1 MCLKRY
7 SFTEAGKAIRLST
20 QIDIPTEIGL
30 PHFIS
35 DDSMEEDG
43 PIYGN
48 FKLSL
53 QSVVCHRG
61 NSVDSGHY
69 ISLVK
74 GTSTSLKLENG
85 LKSDCDQD
93 TNHWMRFDD
102 LAAECITLVDINRAL
117 KDETPYL
124 LFYQIVP
131 IDANPGP
138 NTDGESLP
146 LYAPSEAHD
155 SGISVASLNLHGTSD
170 ETRLPSRPSVEI
182 TVPDESPRGRTPIQ
196 DRRRPSAPT
205 SEPANQPEL
214 AVPDQPES
222 SQSSSQRASIHGKT
236 GSQSRSHSQAG
247 EKFSLSL
254 SRLTRGKS
262 KEVLPTLGGNTA
274 EAEALGGD
282 ANPEVVANDED
293 LKGKGFLRR
302 ERKQEKSKSRLSRIA
317 NTSSAKGKGEKPD
330 RECVVM

>member
-7 SFTEAGKAIRLST
+7 SFTEGGKAIRLST

-35 DDSMEEDG
+35 DDNMEEDG

-85 LKSDCDQD
+85 FKSDSDHD
-93 TNHWMRFDD
+93 IDHWMRFDD

-131 IDANPGP
+131 IDADPGR
-138 NTDGESLP
+138 NAEGESLP

-155 SGISVASLNLHGTSD
+155 SGISVASLNIHGPTD
-170 ETRLPSRPSVEI
+170 EMPRPSRPSAEI
-182 TVPDESPRGRTPIQ
+182 TAPDESPRGRTPVQ
-196 DRRRPSAPT
+196 DRRRPSAPS
-205 SEPANQPEL
+205 SEPANQAEL
-214 AVPDQPES
+214 AIPDLES
-222 SQSSSQRASIHGKT
+222 SQSSSQRASMHTKT
-236 GSQSRSHSQAG
+236 GSQSRSQSQAG
-247 EKFSLSL
+247 DKFSLSL

-262 KEVLPTLGGNTA
+262 KEVLPTLGNTGEADGSSGDGNL
-274 EAEALGGD
+274 EAPAT
-282 ANPEVVANDED
+282 DED
-293 LKGKGFLRR
+293 RGKGFLRR
-302 ERKQEKSKSRLSRIA
+302 DRKQEKSKSRLSKIA
-317 NTSSAKGKGEKPD
+317 ANASARTKAEKPD
-330 RECVVM
+330 RECAVM